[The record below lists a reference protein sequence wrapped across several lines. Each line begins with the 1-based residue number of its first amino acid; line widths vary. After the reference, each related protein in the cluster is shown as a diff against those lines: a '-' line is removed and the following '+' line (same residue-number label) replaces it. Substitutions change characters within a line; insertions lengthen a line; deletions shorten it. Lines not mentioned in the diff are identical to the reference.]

1 MSSKAKWKREF
12 SFVRSALDRCDEEER
27 VGASWIVF
35 IAGDAIVIDE
45 NNRKLDIYRRAQ
57 KPDIYNRAKAFDA
70 LKDPRDEG
78 NAMRA
83 RLFFERSRK
92 HGFKLP

>member
-27 VGASWIVF
+27 VGASWIVV
-35 IAGDAIVIDE
+35 INGEGIQIDE
-45 NNRKLDIYRRAQ
+45 HDRKLDIYRTRQ
-57 KPDIYNRAKAFDA
+57 NPDIYNRAKGFDA
-70 LKDPRDEG
+70 LLDPRNEG